1 MYMVPIIMFSAL
13 FNVPK
18 FFEFRI
24 IDEKLMDHD
33 PVSNSSVNLNQ
44 TRVGFQPTN
53 LRLDED
59 YVFYYV
65 NLGRLFV
72 IGLLPLLALS
82 LLNGAIYRYSKY
94 SKSGHLH
101 SGHIQTGVKGG
112 LIFVSIIYK
121 GLWLSKGAC
130 INDVMQF

>member
-1 MYMVPIIMFSAL
+1 MYMVPIIIFSAL

-24 IDEKLMDHD
+24 INEKLMAHD
-33 PVSNSSVNLNQ
+33 PVSNSSVNSNQ

-94 SKSGHLH
+94 WAF
-101 SGHIQTGVKGG
+101 TFRAPV
-112 LIFVSIIYK
+112 
-121 GLWLSKGAC
+121 
-130 INDVMQF
+130 